1 MLKTTNVESGSWEP
15 AGDCLGSGLDKAAYA
30 AAYEGEKIEGLVYKI
45 QTNNTIA
52 HRATQTEEEVVMQ
65 DALLHYASTAGLHCR
80 AARKMLSHM
89 AFIVGH
95 GVSEYGNVFTVQER
109 VKTAQEI
116 WEETGNYAP
125 DLWGG
130 PFHAL
135 MTLPDMGGNNY
146 GYRNGNLD
154 EPVILDWGLCN
165 DVKDL
170 LYVGYCLLGIDRID
184 ARELANS
191 LH

>member
-1 MLKTTNVESGSWEP
+1 MLRTHEVDSREWKPTAP
-15 AGDCLGSGLDKAAYA
+15 ALGSGLDKQAYKA
-30 AAYEGEKIEGLVYKI
+30 RYEGEKVEGLVYKV
-45 QTNNTIA
+45 QHNATIT

-65 DALLHYASTAGLHCR
+65 DALLHYASTAGMHCR

-95 GVSEYGNVFTVQER
+95 GIDENGREFTLQER
-109 VKTAQEI
+109 VKLSQEI
-116 WEETGNYAP
+116 YEEKEEFPP

-146 GYRNGNLD
+146 GYRNGNFD
-154 EPVILDWGLCN
+154 EPVILDWGLCH

-170 LYVGYCLLGIDRID
+170 LYVGYCLLGIDRHE
-184 ARELANS
+184 ARELAES
-191 LH
+191 PH